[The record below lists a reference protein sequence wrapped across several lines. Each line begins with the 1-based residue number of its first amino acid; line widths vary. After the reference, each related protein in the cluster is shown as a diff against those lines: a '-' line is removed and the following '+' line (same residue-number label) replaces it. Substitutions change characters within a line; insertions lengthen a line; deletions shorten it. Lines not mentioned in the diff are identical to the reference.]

1 MKHIGIVV
9 PSFHIPSETFV
20 VTEINALVKA
30 GHKVSVVT
38 FENLNS
44 SANLDSSVN
53 VIIIKKSFS
62 AAAKFAMSKPLVALN
77 AAKIAFRFTSIS
89 AMSLL
94 GYGLNIAEIIK
105 RHGISHIHCHFMHAP
120 LAYSIV
126 ARKIAGI
133 SVSSIGHGHDVYVND
148 TDLKLKLSLCDFS
161 VAVCKDMAQKL
172 SNYKVGKVELLHC
185 GVDLSLFSSTP
196 NRLNESVKLLFIGRL
211 VEKKGL
217 QFLLPAIKKLSK
229 KYAICLDIVGEGP
242 LMNDLKFLCE
252 ELGLDK
258 DVRFLG
264 RRTPLWLSKNTSN
277 YSALVAPF
285 CVSSNGDRDT
295 WPVVLKEAMASGIP
309 VLTTKLMGAKEIV
322 NDSVGFKCEPSSIIG
337 LETIL
342 TQFCELN
349 PYERYAK
356 GINAKRLVAN
366 KFNASS
372 QAKKLSS
379 WVQNS

>member
-30 GHKVSVVT
+30 GHKVSVIT
-38 FENLNS
+38 FENLNT

-126 ARKIAGI
+126 ASKIAGI

-196 NRLNESVKLLFIGRL
+196 NRLHESVKLLFIGRL

-217 QFLLPAIKKLSK
+217 QFLLPAIK
-229 KYAICLDIVGEGP
+229 
-242 LMNDLKFLCE
+242 N
-252 ELGLDK
+252 
-258 DVRFLG
+258 
-264 RRTPLWLSKNTSN
+264 
-277 YSALVAPF
+277 
-285 CVSSNGDRDT
+285 
-295 WPVVLKEAMASGIP
+295 
-309 VLTTKLMGAKEIV
+309 
-322 NDSVGFKCEPSSIIG
+322 
-337 LETIL
+337 
-342 TQFCELN
+342 
-349 PYERYAK
+349 
-356 GINAKRLVAN
+356 
-366 KFNASS
+366 
-372 QAKKLSS
+372 
-379 WVQNS
+379 